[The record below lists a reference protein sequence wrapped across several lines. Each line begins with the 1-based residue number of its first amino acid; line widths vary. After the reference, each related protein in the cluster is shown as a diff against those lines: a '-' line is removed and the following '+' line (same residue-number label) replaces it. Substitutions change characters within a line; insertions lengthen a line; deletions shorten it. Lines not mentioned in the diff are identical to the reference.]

1 MRKSLLT
8 LTVAALV
15 LSGCG
20 NSRLNPFNWFGRGQ
34 PAAPV
39 AVSGETNPLIPLG
52 RNGRPLTKEAP
63 YLGAPIAQ
71 VTEVRVERV
80 PGGAIVRA
88 TGIGHYQQSFD
99 VQLTPLNDGQ
109 AVNGTISYRFD
120 AYVPPAGN
128 RVVGA
133 PSSRQLTAAAFLTDN
148 ELAGVR
154 KIRVESKGNALE
166 SRR

>member
-34 PAAPV
+34 PVPV
-39 AVSGETNPLIPLG
+39 ATGAQTNPLIPLG
-52 RNGRPLTKEAP
+52 RNGRPVKEEAP
-63 YLGAPIAQ
+63 YLGSLIAQ

-80 PGGAIVRA
+80 PGGAVVRA
-88 TGIGHYQQSFD
+88 TGIGHFQQSFD
-99 VQLTPLNDGQ
+99 VQLTSPTDGQ
-109 AVNGTISYRFD
+109 AVNGTLTYQFR
-120 AYVPPAGN
+120 AYVPPAGD
-128 RVVGA
+128 RVAGPA
-133 PSSRQLTAAAFLTDN
+133 SSRQITAAAYLTEN

-154 KIRVESKGNALE
+154 KIRIEAAGNALE